1 MKNIPTV
8 KVQNGDGFMTINE
21 SAFDPKRHKK
31 WVGYV
36 PPVEK
41 PATSYKSLVDELAKP
56 KASKDEKP
64 KRKYQRRRKMA

>member
-8 KVQNGDGFMTINE
+8 KVQNGDGFMTINQ

-41 PATSYKSLVDELAKP
+41 PKPVYKPIADVRIKP
-56 KASKDEKP
+56 KAKSI
-64 KRKYQRRRKMA
+64 KRGKR